1 MFQTETALMYDAVHL
16 FALAMGQ
23 LSVAGDI
30 DTQSLS
36 CNKKDTWDHGL
47 SILNY
52 MKIVRTITFW
62 TDMLLCK
69 AVYIDA
75 F

>member
-1 MFQTETALMYDAVHL
+1 MYDAVHL
-16 FALAMGQ
+16 FARAMGQ

-30 DTQSLS
+30 DTESLS
-36 CNKKDTWDHGL
+36 CNKRDTWDHGL

-52 MKIVRTITFW
+52 MKIVSSPFSTCLT
-62 TDMLLCK
+62 
-69 AVYIDA
+69 YIEKPVSVKNVS